1 MVYKLRFILP
11 HFAFRFG
18 IPLKNFLLLSFIIS
32 AVTSNAIFKAS
43 TVSKLSAPIAEAPLI
58 TRVESSP
65 QASPSPQARKPSQ
78 SPATVTE
85 TRIAAKS
92 NNPLCKGVKDYWV
105 LVPDPAHE
113 GQYVICNTVADRMTT
128 VDELNQA
135 QNDYRRDHT
144 LNTLNINQDLCTVAA
159 ERAREISTNFSHDG
173 FEAAVERHSIN
184 KSSVGE
190 NIASGPLLGIHFVQW
205 AWDKSPGHRE
215 NMLRD
220 WSEGCGGVYDRFAVF
235 IFAK

>member
-1 MVYKLRFILP
+1 MRFKFRPQPRLPVRQIIFFSFIL
-11 HFAFRFG
+11 A
-18 IPLKNFLLLSFIIS
+18 
-32 AVTSNAIFKAS
+32 AVVSSTLTKAS
-43 TVSKLSAPIAEAPLI
+43 NVSKLSAPIAEAPLI
-58 TRVESSP
+58 TKVE
-65 QASPSPQARKPSQ
+65 PSPDVSSIPRAKKPSQ
-78 SPATVTE
+78 TPAPVSGK
-85 TRIAAKS
+85 RIAVKS
-92 NNPLCKGVKDYWV
+92 SNPLCRDVKEYWV
-105 LVPDPAHE
+105 LVPDPSHE
-113 GQYVICNTVADRMTT
+113 GQYVICNTVAERMTT

-135 QNDYRRDHT
+135 QNDYRREHN
-144 LNTLNINQDLCTVAA
+144 LNTLNINQDLCAVAA
-159 ERAREISTNFSHDG
+159 ERAKDISTNFSHDG

-220 WSEGCGGVYDRFAVF
+220 WTEGCGGVYDRFAVF